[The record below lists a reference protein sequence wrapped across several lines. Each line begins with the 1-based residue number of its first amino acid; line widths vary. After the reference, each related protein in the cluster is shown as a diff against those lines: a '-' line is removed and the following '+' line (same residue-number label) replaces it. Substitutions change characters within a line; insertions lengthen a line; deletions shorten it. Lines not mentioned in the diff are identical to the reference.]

1 MSIAAPHDL
10 SFKSLFSHPDLVR
23 DLVLGFID
31 DDWLHDLDY
40 NTLERVN
47 GSYVTDD
54 LRARSDDVVWRVRAG
69 GKWVYLYLLFE
80 FQSSVDKHMAL
91 RMMVYT
97 GLLYQDLIKSG
108 QGLPKGRL
116 PPVLPIVLYNGHRR
130 WTAPTN
136 IADLIPPLPSPM
148 NGYVPQ
154 AKYLLID
161 ENTCIDHPLPS
172 VRNLVAALF
181 RLERPRSPNDI
192 IDLIG
197 LLAEWLKDQPD
208 LARAFSVWIS
218 AKLHRNPVLRGLIQ
232 PTENLLE
239 IKAMLSKHD
248 PWARWAQEYKAEG
261 ELLGLEKGMEKGL
274 TEALLIQLKARF
286 APLPDWVAPQLA
298 QASKSQLEVYLTRLL
313 SAATLDELFDRG
325 GTAH

>member
-1 MSIAAPHDL
+1 MSSNAHHDL
-10 SFKSLFSHPDLVR
+10 GYKYLFSKPELVR
-23 DLVLGFID
+23 DLVMGFVD
-31 DDWLHDLDY
+31 DDWLKSLDY
-40 NTLERVN
+40 STLERVG
-47 GSYVTDD
+47 GSYVSDD
-54 LRARSDDVVWRVRAG
+54 LRSRCNDIVWRVRAAG
-69 GKWVYLYLLFE
+69 EWMYLYLLFE
-80 FQSSVDKHMAL
+80 FQSRVDTHMAL

-108 QGLPKGRL
+108 QSLPKGRL

-136 IADLIPPLPSPM
+136 IADLIPPLPNPM

-161 ENTCIDHPLPS
+161 ENTYIDHPLPS

-181 RLERPRSPNDI
+181 RLERPRSPKDV

-208 LARAFSVWIS
+208 LARTFSVWIS

-239 IKAMLSKHD
+239 IKSMLSKHD

-261 ELLGLEKGMEKGL
+261 ELLGLEKGL

-298 QASKSQLEVYLTRLL
+298 QASRSQLEAYLTRLL

>member
-1 MSIAAPHDL
+1 M
-10 SFKSLFSHPDLVR
+10 
-23 DLVLGFID
+23 
-31 DDWLHDLDY
+31 
-40 NTLERVN
+40 
-47 GSYVTDD
+47 
-54 LRARSDDVVWRVRAG
+54 
-69 GKWVYLYLLFE
+69 
-80 FQSSVDKHMAL
+80 
-91 RMMVYT
+91 
-97 GLLYQDLIKSG
+97 
-108 QGLPKGRL
+108 
-116 PPVLPIVLYNGHRR
+116 
-130 WTAPTN
+130 
-136 IADLIPPLPSPM
+136 
-148 NGYVPQ
+148 
-154 AKYLLID
+154 
-161 ENTCIDHPLPS
+161 PS